1 MFVLSIAIKTK
12 LEKILV
18 RKGHVLVTVQ
28 IVFNFFLLT
37 YAEAVN
43 TFRSPIPHGG
53 GLRYFFRH
61 IDSVNSM
68 STIIYSA
75 EKLFFKN
82 TTKIY
87 FLIRD
92 KQNTSLYLKR
102 HDSKLD
108 VM

>member
-1 MFVLSIAIKTK
+1 
-12 LEKILV
+12 
-18 RKGHVLVTVQ
+18 
-28 IVFNFFLLT
+28 
-37 YAEAVN
+37 
-43 TFRSPIPHGG
+43 
-53 GLRYFFRH
+53 
-61 IDSVNSM
+61 M

>member
-1 MFVLSIAIKTK
+1 M
-12 LEKILV
+12 
-18 RKGHVLVTVQ
+18 LVTVQ

-61 IDSVNSM
+61 IDSVNSK